1 LLFTSQLKART
12 ERINRGRT
20 GGIGGGTGG
29 GGEGGW
35 EVGLLEGGLE
45 TGQKET
51 ARLAIVR

>member
-1 LLFTSQLKART
+1 M
-12 ERINRGRT
+12 NRGRA
-20 GGIGGGTGG
+20 GGIGGGRGG

-35 EVGLLEGGLE
+35 EVWLLEGGLE

>member
-20 GGIGGGTGG
+20 GGIGGGRGG